1 MARVGRNEPCPCGSG
16 RKSKRCCGP
25 KRGPSEKQLA
35 RAQLTHHARRAITI
49 LGDFDE
55 QELRPLWER
64 LPELPDLDLSLLV
77 PLPELFS
84 PALARLCEAFEDDDP
99 DAAEDALP
107 PVLAAV
113 DTAQNRARLA
123 TAVANLEASGRIR
136 PRLAALAQID
146 LASRSGGILLRASL
160 VEAVAVATGR
170 SRTSGGLL
178 VAAA

>member
-1 MARVGRNEPCPCGSG
+1 MARVGRNDPCPCGSG
-16 RKSKRCCGP
+16 RKAKRCCGP
-25 KRGPSEKQLA
+25 ERGPSETQLA
-35 RAQLTHHARRAITI
+35 RAQLTHHARRAITV

-64 LPELPDLDLSLLV
+64 LCELPALDLSLLV

-99 DAAEDALP
+99 DAAEDALA
-107 PVLAAV
+107 PVLASV

-146 LASRSGGILLRASL
+146 LASRSGILLRSSL
-160 VEAVAVATGR
+160 IEAVAVATGR
-170 SRTSGGLL
+170 SRTPGGLL

>member
-16 RKSKRCCGP
+16 RKAKRCCRP
-25 KRGPSEKQLA
+25 ERGPSESQLA
-35 RAQLTHHARRAITI
+35 RAQLTHHARRAVTI
-49 LGDFDE
+49 LGGFDE
-55 QELRPLWER
+55 QELRPLWDR
-64 LPELPDLDLSLLV
+64 LPELPGLDLSLLV

-99 DAAEDALP
+99 DAAEDATP

-113 DTAQNRARLA
+113 DTTQNRARLA
-123 TAVANLEASGRIR
+123 TAVANLEAAGHIR

-146 LASRSGGILLRASL
+146 LASRSGILLRASL
-160 VEAVAVATGR
+160 HEAVAVATGK
-170 SRTSGGLL
+170 SRTPGGLL